1 MTKATK
7 AQLSEANTK
16 LKREI
21 DAGKYNGKKHKWA
34 TNKYHSINY
43 KIRNYDG
50 TENKQIA
57 KKVNKKM
64 AKMAVSAEMQGHLP
78 GFLDQ
83 MNNVRIEEM
92 VREAIFKRVS
102 TRVDEVVDRLLGG
115 GKKHG

>member
-1 MTKATK
+1 MAAATK
-7 AQLSEANTK
+7 AQLIEANTK

-43 KIRNYDG
+43 KIRNYG
-50 TENKQIA
+50 SNKVAKQI
-57 KKVNKKM
+57 KKSPKLT
-64 AKMAVSAEMQGHLP
+64 APPEMQGQLP